1 MNVHSASL
9 RAHRGRGLMRYRVG
23 RYDDSLSDLARARVL
38 AGDDPALV
46 ADILLDEATV
56 LDWTEDFR
64 RSQTCVEEAQL
75 LASGGTGRPVQEA
88 RLLLGLGRSAHRF
101 SREEEARGLLERAV
115 AAAEPLGDEGYE
127 TRVIALFMLGF
138 VLPAI
143 GRLAEGEA
151 MLERAIAECR
161 ARGDRVHLFA
171 ALSSRALALGFR
183 GATGAMVAE
192 LQALRDLARELG
204 HVIMQ
209 LVAEFNLGE
218 FLYLMGN
225 VADARPHVRRA
236 VELERRRHGAA
247 ARPFVALLEA
257 RVLAWLQ
264 DLGGARAILDDVAA
278 RLADARA
285 LGQVE
290 TLLVPSE
297 EVQRDMVE
305 LLIQTAGA
313 ELWSEVEARAARFS
327 VGQERIE
334 VHEFHAIAAL
344 RAHRPDEARAAFERA
359 DALSADIPNV
369 MAARLRRLRDDI
381 ERARPRT
388 PREIE

>member
-1 MNVHSASL
+1 
-9 RAHRGRGLMRYRVG
+9 MRYRVG
-23 RYDDSLSDLARARVL
+23 RYDDSLSDLARAREL

-64 RSQTCVEEAQL
+64 RSQACVEEAQRL
-75 LASGGTGRPVQEA
+75 GAGENGRPVHAA

-101 SREEEARGLLERAV
+101 SREEEARALLERAV
-115 AAAEPLGDEGYE
+115 AAAEPLGDGGYE

-171 ALSSRALALGFR
+171 ALSSRALVLGFR
-183 GATGAMVAE
+183 GATDAMVAE

-225 VADARPHVRRA
+225 VATARPHVRRA
-236 VELERRRHGAA
+236 VELERRRQGAA

-257 RVLAWLQ
+257 RVLAWLE

-278 RLADARA
+278 RLADAQAR
-285 LGQVE
+285 GQVE

-305 LLIQTAGA
+305 LLIQAGGT
-313 ELWSEVEARAARFS
+313 ERWSEVEARAARFS
-327 VGQERIE
+327 VGQEQIE

-344 RAHRPDEARAAFERA
+344 RAHRLDEASTAFERA
-359 DALSADIPNV
+359 NTLSAEIPNV
-369 MAARLRRLRDDI
+369 MTARLQRLRDEI
-381 ERARPRT
+381 GRVRARASQ
-388 PREIE
+388 EIE